1 MFHRFLN
8 TQMPLFGFPFL
19 GRSGGGLGEVFYKHF
34 PSRNPFLHGLS
45 ERFGEVGRSFSKFH
59 LFEDRLLLSLGRF
72 SLQSKIYE
80 IRGQRVMLDFDLA
93 AMYGVETR
101 RLNEQVKRNIER
113 FPEDFM
119 FQLTKGELEILRSQ
133 IATSNTADNQEDDY
147 WISQFATSNFAKMG
161 LRKTPYAF
169 TENGVAMLSSVLRS
183 PLAIQVNIG
192 IMRAF
197 TEFRRMASSL
207 VLPNTAADVA
217 QLRKDFEDLKL
228 DIEDILHDQ
237 NDINESTRQQLD
249 AISTALAEL
258 QSKEPRQKPRRR
270 IGFIQD
276 DSEPQSSEE

>member
-1 MFHRFLN
+1 MQYDFL
-8 TQMPLFGFPFL
+8 
-19 GRSGGGLGEVFYKHF
+19 KHKLTIM
-34 PSRNPFLHGLS
+34 N
-45 ERFGEVGRSFSKFH
+45 EIQTIQ
-59 LFEDRLLLSLGRF
+59 D
-72 SLQSKIYE
+72 KIYE

-93 AMYGVETR
+93 TMYGVETR

-119 FQLTKGELEILRSQ
+119 FQLTKGELEILKSQIVISNIVDNQDDRNWKSQ
-133 IATSNTADNQEDDY
+133 IATSN
-147 WISQFATSNFAKMG
+147 FVKMG
-161 LRKTPYAF
+161 LRKAPYAF

-207 VLPNTAADVA
+207 ALPNANADIA

-237 NDINESTRQQLD
+237 NDINESTRMQLEN
-249 AISTALAEL
+249 ITLALSEL
-258 QSKEPRQKPRRR
+258 QAKEPRQKPRRR

-276 DSEPQSSEE
+276 DDK

>member
-1 MFHRFLN
+1 MN
-8 TQMPLFGFPFL
+8 EIQTIQ
-19 GRSGGGLGEVFYKHF
+19 
-34 PSRNPFLHGLS
+34 N
-45 ERFGEVGRSFSKFH
+45 
-59 LFEDRLLLSLGRF
+59 
-72 SLQSKIYE
+72 KIYE

-119 FQLTKGELEILRSQ
+119 FQLTKGELEILKSQIVTSNVADNQDDSNWKSQ
-133 IATSNTADNQEDDY
+133 IATSN
-147 WISQFATSNFAKMG
+147 FVKMG
-161 LRKTPYAF
+161 LRKPPYAF

-197 TEFRRMASSL
+197 TEFRRMASTL
-207 VLPNTAADVA
+207 ALPNTAKDIA

-237 NDINESTRQQLD
+237 NDINESTRMQLEN
-249 AISTALAEL
+249 ITIALSEL
-258 QSKEPRQKPRRR
+258 QAKEPKAKPRRR
-270 IGFIQD
+270 IGFIQND
-276 DSEPQSSEE
+276 D

>member
-1 MFHRFLN
+1 MNELQ
-8 TQMPLFGFPFL
+8 TI
-19 GRSGGGLGEVFYKHF
+19 
-34 PSRNPFLHGLS
+34 
-45 ERFGEVGRSFSKFH
+45 
-59 LFEDRLLLSLGRF
+59 
-72 SLQSKIYE
+72 QSKIYE

-101 RLNEQVKRNIER
+101 QLNQAVKRNIER

-133 IATSNTADNQEDDY
+133 IATSNIPNNQEVSN
-147 WISQFATSNFAKMG
+147 WKSQIVTSNSVKMG
-161 LRKTPYAF
+161 LRKQPYVF

-197 TEFRRMASSL
+197 TEFRRMASALS
-207 VLPNTAADVA
+207 LPNTQADVA
-217 QLRKDFEDLKL
+217 QLRKDFEELKL

-237 NDINESTRQQLD
+237 NDINESTRSQLD

-258 QSKEPRQKPRRR
+258 QAKDVKSKPRRK

-276 DSEPQSSEE
+276 DTEENK